1 MAAKRAGDAVSICYA
16 DLILQTQLWLG
27 NWGAAGQN
35 LERLAAAAAEGD
47 NLALFRLQE
56 QARECHA
63 IGRGPALADLLE
75 ASPHSEL
82 LQPIALALRAAEQG
96 PQALDGVA
104 AEIRTMAQESLKDI
118 LRRWIHRQ

>member
-1 MAAKRAGDAVSICYA
+1 
-16 DLILQTQLWLG
+16 
-27 NWGAAGQN
+27 
-35 LERLAAAAAEGD
+35 
-47 NLALFRLQE
+47 
-56 QARECHA
+56 
-63 IGRGPALADLLE
+63 LADLLE

-96 PQALDGVA
+96 PQGLDGVA